1 MSLNSSHIPLT
12 AESLTALVH
21 NYYRADRDFDLR
33 LENSPEAERFLS
45 LWVQE
50 RTNKMDQWDAFVD
63 ELQSALPQLDVSN
76 ITSTCD
82 ASFRCAVYSQTE
94 SMPLV
99 RRPVSRW
106 VVVGC
111 VSILAPVYA
120 VYGLQFSY
128 PGGRRTTD
136 QVFLEALPPEMQ
148 VPAEIV
154 ARKLEATFG
163 VTALPHEL
171 ARTPIPLIVEFKEP
185 PYTTLFD
192 ALFISIPDSVP

>member
-1 MSLNSSHIPLT
+1 MI
-12 AESLTALVH
+12 ALVR
-21 NYYRADRDFDLR
+21 NYYRADRDFDLG
-33 LENSPEAERFLS
+33 LENSPEWERFQTR
-45 LWVQE
+45 WEQE
-50 RTNKMDQWDAFVD
+50 LEKMDQWDAFVD
-63 ELQSALPQLDVSN
+63 EAQAALPRFMVSN

-82 ASFRCAVYSQTE
+82 ASFRCAVYSETE
-94 SMPLV
+94 TVPLV

-128 PGGRRTTD
+128 QGGRRSTD
-136 QVFLEALPPEMQ
+136 QLFLEALPPEMQ
-148 VPAEIV
+148 APAEVV

-185 PYTTLFD
+185 PHTTLFD

>member
-1 MSLNSSHIPLT
+1 LI
-12 AESLTALVH
+12 ALVR
-21 NYYRADRDFDLR
+21 NYYRADRDFDIR
-33 LENSPEAERFLS
+33 RENSPEGERFLT

-50 RTNKMDQWDAFVD
+50 RKKMDQWDAFVD
-63 ELQSALPQLDVSN
+63 EVGAALPPFFVVSN

-82 ASFRCAVYSQTE
+82 ASFRCAVYSKAE
-94 SMPLV
+94 NVPLV

-148 VPAEIV
+148 APAEIV